1 MTTLAVR
8 QFRFGP
14 VLTATVLTVLLLWL
28 GGKASHVLLLLFLAI
43 LISLYLGAVA
53 DFITRRTKLPKQ
65 WAFLAALTLTLGGLA
80 GLFMLLVPPMIEQT
94 QALIKVLP
102 TTLASWEAAIDR
114 LILRFP
120 ALSAVW
126 TPGNSH
132 IISAVTS
139 QISSSF
145 GNVVPKVIGFVH
157 AFINIFSVL
166 IMSIYLGLQPALY
179 REWLI
184 ALFPPIHRDLVRDVL
199 ADLADTLRSWI
210 VGQLFAMFVLAVF
223 TAIGLWWLDV
233 PYWLTFSVFTGVVAI
248 VPFFGTLVSTVLPA
262 LFVLGAPD
270 GPWRAFLVI
279 IWGVIVHLVEGNV
292 VVPRVM
298 SHKVDLPPVLTIMS
312 VLIMGSILGPM
323 GLLVAVPTVA
333 VIMVVVR
340 RILIS
345 RLYEGH
351 GFRKTVRDNALV
363 LRVPV
368 PEAGVLLPTSHVID
382 VLSVIE
388 GRTQQKTA

>member
-1 MTTLAVR
+1 MITPAIR

-28 GGKASHVLLLLFLAI
+28 GGKISQVLLLLFLAI

-53 DFITRRTKLPKQ
+53 DFISRHIRLPRQ
-65 WAFLAALTLTLGGLA
+65 WAFLAALILTIGGLV
-80 GLFMLLVPPMIEQT
+80 GLFMLLIPPMFEQT

-102 TTLASWEAAIDR
+102 ATLAGWEAALDR
-114 LILRFP
+114 MVIRFP

-126 TPGNSH
+126 TPGNNS
-132 IISAVTS
+132 ILAAVTERVAG
-139 QISSSF
+139 SF
-145 GNVVPKVIGFVH
+145 GNVLPKVIGLVH

-166 IMSIYLGLQPALY
+166 IMSIYLGLQPAFY

-199 ADLADTLRSWI
+199 TDLADTLRSWI
-210 VGQLFAMFVLAVF
+210 VGQLFAMAVLAVF
-223 TAIGLWWLDV
+223 TAVGLWYLDV

-248 VPFFGTLVSTVLPA
+248 VPFFGTLVSTLVPA

-270 GPWRAFLVI
+270 GEWRAFLVI
-279 IWGVIVHLVEGNV
+279 IWGIVVHLVEGNV
-292 VVPRVM
+292 IVPRVM
-298 SHKVDLPPVLTIMS
+298 AHKVDLPPVLTIMS
-312 VLIMGSILGPM
+312 VLILGSMLGPM

-333 VIMVVVR
+333 VLMVVVR

-345 RLYEGH
+345 RIYEGH
-351 GFRKTVRDNALV
+351 GFRKTVRDNAMV

-368 PEAGVLLPTSHVID
+368 PDSGVLLPTAHAVD

-388 GRTQQKTA
+388 GRAQRKTA

>member
-1 MTTLAVR
+1 MSTLAVR

-14 VLTATVLTVLLLWL
+14 VLAATVLTVLLLWL

-43 LISLYLGAVA
+43 LVSLYLGAVA
-53 DFITRRTKLPKQ
+53 DFISRRTRLPKQ
-65 WAFLAALTLTLGGLA
+65 WAFLAALALTLGALTGLI
-80 GLFMLLVPPMIEQT
+80 MLLVPPIMQQT
-94 QALIKVLP
+94 QSLIKVLP
-102 TTLASWEAAIDR
+102 ATLAGWEAALDR
-114 LILRFP
+114 LVLRFP
-120 ALSAVW
+120 ALSGVW
-126 TPGNSH
+126 TPGENR
-132 IISAVTS
+132 IMNAVMGQFS
-139 QISSSF
+139 GAF
-145 GNVVPKVIGFVH
+145 GSVVPKLVAFGH
-157 AFINIFSVL
+157 AFVSIFSVL
-166 IMSIYLGLQPALY
+166 IMAIYLGLQPALY

-199 ADLADTLRSWI
+199 AELADTLRSWI
-210 VGQLFAMFVLAVF
+210 VGQLFAMFILAVF
-223 TAIGLWWLDV
+223 TAVGLWWLDV

-262 LFVLGAPD
+262 LFVLGTPD
-270 GPWRAFLVI
+270 GEWRAFWVI
-279 IWGVIVHLVEGNV
+279 IWGVVVHLVESNF

-298 SHKVDLPPVLTIMS
+298 AHKVDLPPVLTIMS
-312 VLIMGSILGPM
+312 VLIMATILGPLA
-323 GLLVAVPTVA
+323 LLVAVPTVA
-333 VIMVVVR
+333 IVMVVVR

-351 GFRKTVRDNALV
+351 GFRKTVRDHALV